1 MPNNISMIEE
11 RWIWLSSSVALAVLA
26 AWIRWFISRPT
37 DDAPN
42 WLLRWQRWWGRPWIE
57 ELTRLAFMVGIPA
70 VALLW
75 RGVLTERGLGFQP
88 LLWPQSSATVA
99 ARQVNWQ
106 NWVTDIGWTLGVVT
120 VTGLILGLGTYQQRR
135 LRHHKVKAHHELGTA
150 LREAIHYESHWAFYR
165 EPFVLL
171 WGPQIGSWMGLLPA
185 LIEALLNPQLWDDL
199 QTFERGRNVLVR
211 TGTGVMSALVFVN
224 TQNIW
229 CALAADILLSYAMGT
244 VVPHSDL
251 LGAHAHNVKAAQA

>member
-1 MPNNISMIEE
+1 MPNEISMVDE

-26 AWIRWFISRPT
+26 AWIRWFVSRPN
-37 DDAPN
+37 DDVPS
-42 WLLRWQRWWGRPWIE
+42 WLHRWQRWWGRPWIE
-57 ELTRLAFMVGIPA
+57 ELTRLAFMVGVPA
-70 VALLW
+70 AALLW

-88 LLWPQSSATVA
+88 LLWLQSSATLE
-99 ARQVNWQ
+99 ARQVNLL
-106 NWVTDIGWTLGVVT
+106 NWATDIGWTLGVMAI
-120 VTGLILGLGTYQQRR
+120 TGLIFGLGAYQQQR
-135 LRHHKVKAHHELGTA
+135 LRHHDTKAHHELGTA

-185 LIEALLNPQLWDDL
+185 LVEALLNPQLWDDL

-211 TGTGVMSALVFVN
+211 ASLGGVSALIFIK

-229 CALAADILLSYAMGT
+229 CAFAADVLLGYALGNIA
-244 VVPHSDL
+244 PHSDVSSP
-251 LGAHAHNVKAAQA
+251 HNIKAAQA